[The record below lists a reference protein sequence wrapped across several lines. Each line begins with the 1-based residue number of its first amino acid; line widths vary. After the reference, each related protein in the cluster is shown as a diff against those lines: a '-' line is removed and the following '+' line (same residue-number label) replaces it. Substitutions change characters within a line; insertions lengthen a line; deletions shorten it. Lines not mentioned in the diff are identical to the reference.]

1 MRSAKIVKRI
11 GELDTRYLEK
21 TLREAGAYPE
31 FRVTE
36 VAQRNPPI
44 TQAGASKLV
53 RRLVDA
59 GVIAERRKEGAS
71 TYYGLTHG
79 DLTIALGLM

>member
-1 MRSAKIVKRI
+1 V
-11 GELDTRYLEK
+11 
-21 TLREAGAYPE
+21 
-31 FRVTE
+31 V
-36 VAQRNPPI
+36 QRNQPI

-53 RRLVDA
+53 RRLANA
-59 GVIAERRKEGAS
+59 GVIAERRKEGPS